1 MASFNKVILLGNLTR
16 DPETRVTAN
25 GLTICKLGLAVSR
38 VYMTREGERKEETT
52 FVDIDAFGKQAE
64 VLTKYLRKGRPLM
77 VEGRL
82 KLDQWETNEGQKR
95 SKLGVVLENFQFL
108 GGGRDDDNSG
118 GNSGGYEDSSPPR
131 RSATS
136 GASGASDASDSSGS
150 DVSGSSASGSGSGD
164 ELDEDVPF

>member
-16 DPETRVTAN
+16 DPETRVTAG

-38 VYMTREGERKEETT
+38 VFSTREGERKEETA

-64 VLTKYLRKGRPLM
+64 VLTKYMRKGRPLM

-82 KLDQWETNEGQKR
+82 KLDQWETNDGQKR

-108 GGGRDDDNSG
+108 PGGRDDNDDGG
-118 GNSGGYEDSSPPR
+118 GNSGGYESSSPPANSKP
-131 RSATS
+131 SAQ
-136 GASGASDASDSSGS
+136 SDQSD
-150 DVSGSSASGSGSGD
+150 DT
-164 ELDEDVPF
+164 LDEDVPF